1 VNGIADH
8 GFIRP
13 LGQGNAG
20 RCFPARTPE
29 RRPVQDGS
37 VAAKVLIAESK
48 QDGFRAAGRALQAF
62 AAPRPE
68 LADAI
73 VQLDAEVPAGQLL
86 RRERRPWQRMSEHFI
101 EGDEVGGYRIE
112 SFIARGGMAVVYR
125 ARDTRLNRPVALKVL
140 APELAENESFRKRFI
155 RESELAASID
165 HPHIIPIYRAGR
177 FGNALYLAMRF
188 VHGTDLRGLLAR
200 TGPLDL
206 PMAVRLFDQIG
217 SALDVAHAHDLVH
230 RDVKPGNVLVEDGG
244 GPGRFHLY
252 LTDFGLTKRI
262 ASLSGLTAPGHFL
275 GTVDYIAP
283 EQIAGRPADAR
294 TDVYAL
300 GCVLFEALTG
310 NRPFDRET
318 DAAVLFAHLN
328 DRPPS
333 VAAARSDLPR
343 VVDRI
348 VAKALAKEPGGRY
361 ASCHDMVTDLRAL
374 ATRAAPAPGPG
385 GAATRPG
392 ATRPGAARPGA
403 AGSGAAD
410 GESRPTRYHAR
421 RLPPEADDAARSRVT
436 REHPTPLQPLQ
447 PHGGPARPPVP
458 RKPTAPQPAPAAG
471 GREQWIGL
479 ALRVALGVLAV
490 VAVVLM
496 FADLRS

>member
-1 VNGIADH
+1 M
-8 GFIRP
+8 F
-13 LGQGNAG
+13 
-20 RCFPARTPE
+20 
-29 RRPVQDGS
+29 
-37 VAAKVLIAESK
+37 
-48 QDGFRAAGRALQAF
+48 
-62 AAPRPE
+62 
-68 LADAI
+68 
-73 VQLDAEVPAGQLL
+73 
-86 RRERRPWQRMSEHFI
+86 EHFT

-140 APELAENESFRKRFI
+140 APELTENESFRKRFM
-155 RESELAASID
+155 RESQLAASID
-165 HPHIIPIYRAGR
+165 HPHIIPIYRAGQ
-177 FGNALYLAMRF
+177 FEDALYLAMRF
-188 VHGTDLRGLLAR
+188 VDGTDLHGLLAR

-206 PMAVRLFDQIG
+206 PLTVRVFDQIG
-217 SALDVAHAHDLVH
+217 SALDVAHEHDLVH
-230 RDVKPGNVLVEDGG
+230 RDVKPGNVLVDQHGG

-310 NRPFDRET
+310 DRPFDRET
-318 DAAVLFAHLN
+318 DAAVLFAHLH

-333 VAAARSDLPR
+333 VAAVRSDLPR

-361 ASCHDMVTDLRAL
+361 ASCHELVADLRAL
-374 ATRAAPAPGPG
+374 ATKAAPTPPAPEPG
-385 GAATRPG
+385 GP
-392 ATRPGAARPGA
+392 AARRGA
-403 AGSGAAD
+403 AGT
-410 GESRPTRYHAR
+410 ESRPTRRIPHWSV
-421 RLPPEADDAARSRVT
+421 PEMDSAARSRVT
-436 REHPTPLQPLQ
+436 REHPTPLPPLQ
-447 PHGGPARPPVP
+447 PHGAPARPAAP
-458 RKPTAPQPAPAAG
+458 RKPTSAQPATPAAA
-471 GREQWIGL
+471 RERWIGL

-490 VAVVLM
+490 VA
-496 FADLRS
+496 